1 MTPARRARGPPGLV
15 SPGLGETNA
24 GPALLCPGL
33 MWSHAGPPPL
43 CPGLAGTDSGGPRC
57 LSPGYPRCAAACP
70 HVHNHSRSPLRAPL
84 PGGRSHRGRGFPLG
98 RPLQSGP
105 PFCKKTAT
113 SVARRQRCGH
123 VGRWPRRVGN
133 RAVAA
138 VPRHCLSLPAPPPMS
153 PGLHGATSI
162 PPPLS
167 PGLHLSLPAPP
178 PVFLA
183 GRARAVAAAVSRVPN

>member
-1 MTPARRARGPPGLV
+1 MQALPLCVRGWQGQTVAAPAVSRPVIHAARPPVHMSTTTHVRPCARRCQGAGRTEDGGSLWAV
-15 SPGLGETNA
+15 LCSP
-24 GPALLCPGL
+24 
-33 MWSHAGPPPL
+33 
-43 CPGLAGTDSGGPRC
+43 
-57 LSPGYPRCAAACP
+57 
-70 HVHNHSRSPLRAPL
+70 
-84 PGGRSHRGRGFPLG
+84 
-98 RPLQSGP
+98 GP
-105 PFCKKTAT
+105 PFVKQTAT

-133 RAVAA
+133 RAVDA